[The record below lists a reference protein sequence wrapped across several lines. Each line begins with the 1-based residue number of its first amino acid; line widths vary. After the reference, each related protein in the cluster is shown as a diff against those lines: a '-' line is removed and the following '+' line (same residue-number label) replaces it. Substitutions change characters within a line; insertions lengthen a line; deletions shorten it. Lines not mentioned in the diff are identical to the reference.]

1 MSAPRPSRAA
11 PRRPARVGAWLG
23 AVALAALWSPDA
35 LADGQRDLE
44 DGIAFYEN
52 LDLERARERLEAA
65 AAASDLS
72 SGGRARAFLYLGM
85 LEFELGDAAAAD
97 AAWLKAFGLDK
108 SAAAPDGT
116 SPKTIA
122 AMDAVRAKAQPLPPP
137 PTITVAP
144 PPPTHTEPPASPP
157 LEAVTPAP
165 PPEDDDG
172 GTSPW
177 LWVGIGAGVA
187 VVGGVVAGVLLA
199 GRGGA
204 EGECGPTGGGC
215 LDVVIR

>member
-1 MSAPRPSRAA
+1 MTVRSTLITLLALSLPLSAHAA
-11 PRRPARVGAWLG
+11 
-23 AVALAALWSPDA
+23 
-35 LADGQRDLE
+35 
-44 DGIAFYEN
+44 
-52 LDLERARERLEAA
+52 
-65 AAASDLS
+65 
-72 SGGRARAFLYLGM
+72 
-85 LEFELGDAAAAD
+85 
-97 AAWLKAFGLDK
+97 
-108 SAAAPDGT
+108 
-116 SPKTIA
+116 
-122 AMDAVRAKAQPLPPP
+122 
-137 PTITVAP
+137 
-144 PPPTHTEPPASPP
+144 EP
-157 LEAVTPAP
+157 EAVTPAP

>member
-1 MSAPRPSRAA
+1 
-11 PRRPARVGAWLG
+11 VWLG
-23 AVALAALWSPDA
+23 AVALAALWSSDA
-35 LADGQRDLE
+35 RADGQRDLE

-122 AMDAVRAKAQPLPPP
+122 AMDAVRAKAQPRPPPPP

-144 PPPTHTEPPASPP
+144 PPPTQTEPPASPP
-157 LEAVTPAP
+157 PEAVTPAP